1 MSQAWLQDLEERVHE
16 ASDRLR
22 ELREENERLEA
33 RRHELEAR
41 VEDLEAAAVAEPAE
55 GEVAW
60 REERDE
66 IRDRVEK
73 LVDHLATLL
82 DD

>member
-22 ELREENERLEA
+22 DLREENERLEA
-33 RRHELEAR
+33 RCQQLEAR
-41 VEDLEAAAVAEPAE
+41 VEELEASVDGEPSD
-55 GEVAW
+55 GEAAW

-66 IRDRVEK
+66 IRGRVEK

-82 DD
+82 DE